1 MTTTPVVAHGPIV
14 KIHSWNNSKSSHNAP
29 KDNMKWCLKTTLI
42 FYKNYIKKCNVTSN
56 VAPRQQRVAAKGFM
70 GWHLV
75 LLGLTQWTNQVC
87 LKTNL
92 ACPNPK
98 TSQPGPQ
105 GKLGN
110 QTPICQVLNFPRHH
124 GDPNV
129 SLTSCKLNSHKR
141 PCHQPF
147 ATKLDFVV
155 PTTCQQ
161 LVSWVCCCAS
171 PKKNPKLFGQSLS
184 HDPTPIKCIA
194 MHSKYN
200 VW

>member
-1 MTTTPVVAHGPIV
+1 MQCNIKCCP
-14 KIHSWNNSKSSHNAP
+14 
-29 KDNMKWCLKTTLI
+29 KTTMSCCKR
-42 FYKNYIKKCNVTSN
+42 FCGVTPS
-56 VAPRQQRVAAKGFM
+56 VARVDPMNKPS
-70 GWHLV
+70 LP
-75 LLGLTQWTNQVC
+75 
-87 LKTNL
+87 KTSL

-155 PTTCQQ
+155 PRTCQQ

-171 PKKNPKLFGQSLS
+171 PKK
-184 HDPTPIKCIA
+184 TPNFLVKVYSMILLQ
-194 MHSKYN
+194 
-200 VW
+200 